1 VTLGVIRS
9 SAVLAGQSFPSAPAA
24 PAAVTG
30 GSVATFHTSSPTTL
44 SSNKSSGA
52 NVENPPFQ
60 KLMAANRGEIAT
72 RITRAAS
79 ELGIETVGI
88 YAHEG
93 M

>member
-1 VTLGVIRS
+1 
-9 SAVLAGQSFPSAPAA
+9 
-24 PAAVTG
+24 
-30 GSVATFHTSSPTTL
+30 
-44 SSNKSSGA
+44 
-52 NVENPPFQ
+52 
-60 KLMAANRGEIAT
+60 MAANRGEIAT